1 MILTV
6 FGRNKILRFRRK
18 NDTGYPGGCRSL
30 QLYVFFQCIFSC
42 FKRWLFQYKGL
53 VAVTATVRLLPTM
66 GYLMSFQRTTICKR
80 LITVIT
86 TIRILSSMGSIM
98 ICKIIIFL
106 NSLVAVTT
114 TVMLISIVGSRM
126 NYKTTFSCKIHVAVT
141 ATVWFLSYV
150 YFHMIYKIKYLCKSL
165 PLVAVTVTVRLL
177 IIMILTTS
185 KNYCVYSTTEIQIR
199 LNIFY
204 I

>member
-1 MILTV
+1 M
-6 FGRNKILRFRRK
+6 
-18 NDTGYPGGCRSL
+18 PGIQGAAGPCNCMFSFS
-30 QLYVFFQCIFSC
+30 VFFFC

-53 VAVTATVRLLPTM
+53 VAVTASVTLLPTV
-66 GYLMSFQRTTICKR
+66 GYLMSFQRTTIYKR

-86 TIRILSSMGSIM
+86 TIKILSSMGSIM
-98 ICKIIIFL
+98 IRKIIFL

-126 NYKTTFSCKIHVAVT
+126 NYKTTFPCKILVAVT

-165 PLVAVTVTVRLL
+165 PLVAVTVTVKLL
-177 IIMILTTS
+177 IIMIITTS

-199 LNIFY
+199 LKYLY
-204 I
+204 IASHRTAVF